1 MNPPALLALSS
12 QAASSKLVM
21 TRPIV
26 RCPSCGQA
34 NRLPEAGRGGKAV
47 CGRCRTP
54 LEATGA
60 PVALDG
66 ATFDSRAALEPAMVV
81 DFWAAWCGPCR
92 VIAPVIEK
100 LAATMPAVTFGKV
113 DVDANPELS
122 ARFRVEGIPTLVFM
136 SRGVEKGRLVGAV
149 GEAAIRQAIATHL
162 SGAAG

>member
-1 MNPPALLALSS
+1 
-12 QAASSKLVM
+12 M
-21 TRPIV
+21 TRPVV

-34 NRLPEAGRGGKAV
+34 NRLPEPGKSGKPV
-47 CGRCRTP
+47 CGRCKAP
-54 LEATGA
+54 LQLAGA

-66 ATFDSRAALEPAMVV
+66 RTFDSRAALESAMVV

-100 LAATMPAVTFGKV
+100 LAASMPDVTFAKV

-122 ARFRVEGIPTLVFM
+122 ARFRVEGIPTLVLM

-162 SGAAG
+162 RGAAG